1 MQTASITN
9 KEIIFMRRDKNFV
22 LRACIAATL
31 MTAAV
36 NGAMAAEKTF
46 SPTDRETI
54 QEVVITGS
62 YLDGAPED
70 AALPVTV
77 INEEDIEKQ
86 GAPSVLDLVRSIP
99 ASQATFGESNAQQVF
114 QGSGGVSV
122 NLRGLESGRT
132 LVLFNSR
139 RLPISP
145 VPLLGVDL
153 NLLPIAAVGRIEVLK
168 DGASSTYGSDAIG
181 GVVNFITKRGFD
193 GLSVEGSYTNIDDSD
208 GDYST
213 SIVWGR
219 NTDSFDFLFAAGY
232 RHRSE
237 LQSVDRSFASRP
249 AAPGV
254 GGLSASGNP
263 GAFTDPLGP
272 ILAPGFPNFLD
283 PGCAPLG
290 GVPLPGPVPM
300 CNFRFSNFANIVER
314 EEVYGAYGEFNTRL
328 GDFADLHFEGF
339 YTAHDTPEEN
349 SSPSFPNTQGP
360 GATLQQQFGLPVDP
374 TNPPLFRIPVTNPGL
389 AALLPSLAAQT
400 AANIQNAGS
409 VLANGLT
416 FRTLGAG
423 GNPLFENEGLQRSRE
438 FDAFRVS
445 AGLKGEIGNIG
456 WDFAVTYGENTN
468 NIRSPLE
475 LPARV
480 QLALAGFGGL
490 NCTGTTAGANGCLFL
505 NPFSTGV
512 AANVATGQVNSLTFN
527 PATVNSREV
536 IDFITG
542 TLDLEETTDVLVVD
556 LVFDGDSGVK
566 LPGGNITWA
575 VGAQFRE
582 DGFDRELNDLSN
594 RAITPCA
601 DSIVNP
607 AATCSFNTGPF
618 GFQSGFTRVNVDDE
632 VYGVFTEFSLPL
644 AEKLQAQL
652 AFRYEDY
659 GGRTGSTSNPKLA
672 LRYQATDWLTLR
684 GSASSTFRG
693 PVLTQAQTDILTV
706 FQFVP
711 FFQAVRP
718 FDNFTNPN
726 LQPEEADNFN
736 VGFLINTE
744 KLSLS
749 LDYFQIKLKDKILNE
764 NGPDVVAA
772 FFGTPQ
778 MPQNNCGRAGF
789 EALQSRFT
797 FTNGTCGINNLLRVR
812 ANFVNGPD
820 EEVRGLDYT
829 GTYNLTNVLGG
840 NLLLGVDA
848 TYNLEYERDNFF
860 IEGILAPTAGGR
872 DFAGTRGGIQ
882 ALPELRGSVFTE
894 YNRSIHN
901 VRVTGRY
908 VDGVTDLSPAALTP
922 TGQRDEIAS
931 YFTTDI
937 VYRLSMASNL
947 TVTAAVFNVADR
959 DPPRIKN
966 LDLNYDPF
974 FYNPVGR
981 AFKVAVNKR
990 F

>member
-1 MQTASITN
+1 
-9 KEIIFMRRDKNFV
+9 MRRDNNFV

-36 NGAMAAEKTF
+36 DGALAAENTF

-62 YLDGAPED
+62 YLDGTPED

-86 GAPSVLDLVRSIP
+86 GSPSILDLIRSIP
-99 ASQATFGESNAQQVF
+99 SSQATFGESNAQQVF

-122 NLRGLESGRT
+122 NLRGLEAGRT
-132 LVLFNSR
+132 LVLFNGR
-139 RLPISP
+139 RLPLSP

-153 NLLPIAAVGRIEVLK
+153 NLLPLAAVGRLEVLK
-168 DGASSTYGSDAIG
+168 DGASSTYGSDAIA

-193 GLSVEGSYTNIDDSD
+193 GLSIDGSYTNIEDSD
-208 GDYST
+208 GDYSAN
-213 SIVWGR
+213 IVWGR
-219 NTDSFDFLFAAGY
+219 NTDSFDFLLAAGY

-237 LQSVDRSFASRP
+237 LQAIDRSFAVRDP
-249 AAPGV
+249 GLRGV
-254 GGLSASGNP
+254 GGVSQSGNP
-263 GAFTDPLGP
+263 GAFINPLGAAP
-272 ILAPGFPNFLD
+272 APGVPNVFLD
-283 PGCAPLG
+283 PGCGALG
-290 GVPLPGPVPM
+290 GVPVPGVVPQ
-300 CNFRFSNFANIVER
+300 CFFRFTQFSNLVER
-314 EEVYGAYGEFNTRL
+314 EEDYGVYGEFNTRL
-328 GDFADLHFEGF
+328 GEFADLHVEGF
-339 YTAHDTPEEN
+339 YTVHDTPEEN
-349 SSPSFPNTQGP
+349 ASPSFPITQGP
-360 GATLQQQFGLPVDP
+360 GNSVAAQFFGRLDP
-374 TNPPLFRIPVTNPGL
+374 RAAMDPNNAPTFLIPANNPGFRN
-389 AALLPSLAAQT
+389 LLPLLPQPTRAQVG
-400 AANIQNAGS
+400 AIGAVG
-409 VLANGLT
+409 NGLI
-416 FRTLGAG
+416 FRSLGAS
-423 GNPLFENEGLQRSRE
+423 GNPLFENEGLQRSRL
-438 FDAFRVS
+438 FDSFRFS
-445 AGLKGEIGNIG
+445 TGLKGEIGKVG

-475 LPARV
+475 LPARL
-480 QLALAGFGGL
+480 QLALAGFGGF
-490 NCTGTTAGANGCLFL
+490 NCTGVTPGANNCLFL

-512 AANVATGQVNSLTFN
+512 ARNAATGQVNPNFDPT
-527 PATVNSREV
+527 AVNTREV
-536 IDFITG
+536 IDFVTG

-556 LVFDGDSGVK
+556 LVFDGDSGIK
-566 LPGGNITWA
+566 LPGGTIGWA

-582 DGFDRELNDLSN
+582 DGFERQLSDLSN

-601 DSIVNP
+601 DSVVNP
-607 AATCSFNTGPF
+607 AATCQLQTGPF
-618 GFQSGFTRVNVDDE
+618 GFQSGFNAVDVSDD

-659 GGRTGSTSNPKLA
+659 GGDTGSTSNPKLA

-693 PVLTQAQTDILTV
+693 PVLTQAETDVITI

-711 FFQAVRP
+711 QFQAVRP
-718 FDNFTNPN
+718 FDNFANPN
-726 LQPEEADNFN
+726 LTPEEADNFN
-736 VGFLINTE
+736 VGFLVNTE

-749 LDYFQIKLKDKILNE
+749 LDYFQIKLKDKIVVE
-764 NGPDVVAA
+764 NGVDVFNA
-772 FFGTPQ
+772 FFGTPGV
-778 MPQNNCGRAGF
+778 NNCGRAGF
-789 EALQSRFT
+789 ENLQRRFT
-797 FTNGTCGINNLLRVR
+797 FNGACNINNLLRVR
-812 ANFVNGPD
+812 ANVINGPD
-820 EEVRGLDYT
+820 ERVKGLDYT
-829 GTYNLTNVLGG
+829 GTYTFNDVFGG

-860 IEGILAPTAGGR
+860 IEGIRVPIAGGR

-882 ALPELRGSVFTE
+882 SLPELRGSVFAE

-901 VRVTGRY
+901 VRLTGRY
-908 VDGVTDLSPAALTP
+908 VDGVTDLRTDP
-922 TGQRDEIAS
+922 TIVDANGKLDEVAS
-931 YFTTDI
+931 YFTTDV

-947 TVTAAVFNVADR
+947 TVTAAVTNVADR
-959 DPPRIKN
+959 DPPRVKT

-974 FYNPVGR
+974 FYNPIGR